1 MTRARTA
8 EADGVAPARSRRLVA
23 AGVLGLYLVL
33 SVWYTSPLVELSR
46 SKIAADPGDPVLV
59 AAVLGWN
66 ATTVPLTEQ
75 WWNAPF
81 FYPSLGVTAFTE
93 HFLGCSLLATPIYWL
108 TNNPLT
114 AYNLTLF
121 LTWPLSAFAVY
132 LLVVFLTRRE
142 DAAILA
148 GLAWAF
154 TPYRLSEVGHL
165 QSLSAYWFPLM
176 LLGLH
181 GFLARRRVTWL
192 VLFGVAWL
200 CQSLAN
206 SYYMLFGAVL
216 VGMWLAYFCS
226 SRDEWRALPAIL
238 VSWVVSSLPLV
249 PIMSKYLVVHD
260 YFALRR
266 SLVERAGFSAPP
278 RSWAQVSS
286 LSWLWGPV
294 LQDDAHNLFPGVTAG
309 ALVLLA
315 IVVWIARRRLVT
327 KDEPRP
333 RRLVRVGL
341 GLAIGASVLATLVM
355 LVVGPWRVTLAGLTI
370 RMADLN
376 RALFVGIAC
385 GPLFIFLTPSTRRAL
400 GRRSPFVFYV
410 AATLAFAVLAC
421 GPVVIV
427 SDQVVLDPAPY
438 SWLLVLPGFDRL
450 RVPMRL
456 WMPGTLCLSVAA
468 GLAFCG
474 IATGRRVVRGIGFA
488 MVAGGLMLD
497 GWATHFPM
505 ADAPELWPRVERRD
519 SALPILEL
527 PLGPEWDAAG
537 TYRAIWHRRRAVNG
551 VSGYD
556 PPHYAP
562 LQAGLN
568 AHDPAMLAALASLGP
583 IDVVVDGAADRDGAW
598 ARYVSAA
605 SGAAVVA
612 SDGVRTTYRIPG
624 GGPLDPPVGEAFPI
638 VAVDAF
644 RHDARVVSDGRIETE
659 WGDDPQRPEQ
669 WIRADLGQV
678 REVGGITH
686 ALGEYARDFPRLL
699 AIDLSIDGSSWEE
712 VWRGPT
718 AALAFLA
725 AARAP
730 RQAAMHI
737 TFATRPARYVRLR
750 QLAHHKNMWRVA
762 ELSVHGTV
770 GSR

>member
-1 MTRARTA
+1 MI
-8 EADGVAPARSRRLVA
+8 PARIAADVVWSRTSRRLIA
-23 AGVLGLYLVL
+23 LAVLGLYLAL
-33 SVWYTSPLVELSR
+33 SVWYTSPLLER
-46 SKIAADPGDPVLV
+46 SQSQIAADPGDPVLV
-59 AAVLGWN
+59 ASLLWWN
-66 ATTVPLTEQ
+66 ATTVPLTDE

-81 FYPSLGVTAFTE
+81 FYPSLGVTTFSE
-93 HFLGCSLLATPIYWL
+93 HLLGISVLASPIYWL
-108 TNNPLT
+108 THNPLT

-132 LLVVFLTRRE
+132 LLVAFLTRRE

-154 TPYRLSEVGHL
+154 TPYRLSALGHL
-165 QSLSAYWFPLM
+165 HSLSAYWFPLM

-181 GFLARRRVTWL
+181 GFLARRRPSWL

-206 SYYMLFGAVL
+206 GYYMLFGAVL
-216 VGMWLAYFCS
+216 IGMWLAYFCS
-226 SRDEWRALPAIL
+226 SRDGWRALPAIL
-238 VSWVVSSLPLV
+238 VTWVVSSLPLV
-249 PIMSKYLVVHD
+249 PILSRYLVVHD

-266 SLVERAGFSAPP
+266 SLTEPAGFSAEP
-278 RSWAQVSS
+278 RSWLQVSN
-286 LSWLWGPV
+286 LSWLWGSI
-294 LQDDAHNLFPGVTAG
+294 LREDAHSLFPGVTAG

-315 IVVWIARRRLVT
+315 VIAWIARGRLLT
-327 KDEPRP
+327 KDEPR
-333 RRLVRVGL
+333 RRRFIRAGL
-341 GLAIGASVLATLVM
+341 GIVTAASLLAMLVM
-355 LVVGPWRVTLAGLTI
+355 LIVGPWRVTFAGVTI

-376 RALFVGIAC
+376 RALIVGMAS
-385 GPLFIFLTPSTRRAL
+385 GALFIFLTPSTRQAL
-400 GRRSPFVFYV
+400 GRRSPLVFYV
-410 AATLAFAVLAC
+410 AATVALAVLAC
-421 GPVVIV
+421 GPLIIV
-427 SDQVVLDPAPY
+427 SGHVILDPAPY
-438 SWLLVLPGFDRL
+438 RWLLILPGFDRL
-450 RVPMRL
+450 REPTRL

-474 IATGRRVVRGIGFA
+474 IATGRVVRGIGFA
-488 MVAGGLMLD
+488 VVAGGLMLD
-497 GWATHFPM
+497 GWMTRFPM
-505 ADAPELWPRVERRD
+505 ADAPQLWPRVERRD
-519 SALPILEL
+519 QRLPILEL
-527 PLGPEWDAAG
+527 PLGPESDAAG

-583 IDVVVDGAADRDGAW
+583 LDVVVDGAFDRDGAW

-605 SGAAVVA
+605 AGAAVVA
-612 SDGVRTTYRIPG
+612 SDGVRTAYRIPA
-624 GGPLDPPVGEAFPI
+624 GGPLESPVGEAFPI
-638 VAVDAF
+638 VAVQAF
-644 RHDARVVSDGRIETE
+644 RHDARVVSDGKIDTE
-659 WGDDPQRPEQ
+659 WGDDPQRPAQ
-669 WIRADLGQV
+669 WIRADLGEV

-699 AIDLSIDGSSWEE
+699 AIDLSVDGSRWEQ
-712 VWRGPT
+712 VWSGQT

-730 RQAAMHI
+730 REAAMHI
-737 TFATRPARYVRLR
+737 TFPPRPARFVRLR
-750 QLAHHKNMWRVA
+750 QLAQHKNMWRVA
-762 ELSVHGTV
+762 ELTVHATV